1 MNAKSKSKLHRK
13 FSLRPRLFISL
24 LLAGI
29 VAIFL
34 PSWFHL
40 ATRILCVWDVAM
52 ICFLGLTWRLMFQ
65 ATPEMMR
72 FSAIQEDEGRLT
84 ILSLITM
91 AACIS
96 VVAITF
102 IPHDKKIV
110 DPVFVLHLG
119 IAISTIVGS
128 WLLVH
133 TIFAQHYAHTY
144 YQGDKTLV
152 ERKSTG
158 LDFPGEIEPDY
169 WDFLYFSFVIGMT
182 GQVSD
187 VNVTSRQMRRLSLLH
202 GILSFFFNTTIL
214 AITIN
219 IVAGII

>member
-1 MNAKSKSKLHRK
+1 MNVKSKLHRK
-13 FSLRPRLFISL
+13 FSVRPRLLISL

-29 VAIFL
+29 VAIIL

-40 ATRILCVWDVAM
+40 ASRLLCIWDVAM
-52 ICFLGLTWRLMFQ
+52 FCFLALTWRLMLQ

-72 FSAIQEDEGRLT
+72 SSALQEDEGRLT

-96 VVAITF
+96 VVAIAF

-110 DPVFVLHLG
+110 DTAFILHLG
-119 IAISTIVGS
+119 IAILTIVGS

-144 YQGDKTLV
+144 YQGDRTLA
-152 ERKSTG
+152 ERKSAG
-158 LDFPGEIEPDY
+158 LDFPGETEPDY

-187 VNVTSRQMRRLSLLH
+187 VNITSRKMRRLSLLQ